1 MRSRSVIV
9 FLLTIF
15 LLISGYNFY
24 YTVKRLQIDRHLS
37 SLTPEERLKWL
48 QDKENYEAYKTAVK
62 NSISLGLDLQG
73 GMFITMELGMDEVI
87 KNLAANPNDKK
98 LLKAIE
104 LANKKRVASQ
114 ENYVDLFVESFKEID
129 PNVKLAPYF
138 AGDKTG
144 LSFTA
149 SNDEVITRLKEETE
163 SALDRTFNVLRVRID
178 QFGVAS
184 PNLQKQSGTG
194 RILIELPG
202 VRDAKRVRRI
212 LRTTARLEFWPTYP
226 VKDAFNYLVKVNEKL
241 KVLEGVVKDTTVTN
255 ADSLRTE
262 GANVPADSVQ
272 AQAKEDTA
280 ASQAQADTSL
290 GGVSD
295 ILGTEQQVQTQSEDT
310 TGMTQEER
318 QAKFDR
324 ENPLFAYLRPPDLQ
338 NMPVEVAN
346 SSPVV
351 GYALISDTAKVNEYL
366 RRPEIQALLPT
377 DLRFAWTVKPEQ
389 EGSMYLTLIALKT
402 NREGKAPIT
411 GEYIVDARA
420 DFDQQTNQP
429 IVEMRMNPEGA
440 RIWRK
445 LTKKYLKKAIAI
457 VLDNNVYS
465 YPIVQSEIPNGVSQI
480 SGNFTVEEAKDLAN
494 VLKAGKLPVTAKIVG
509 EEIVGPTLGED
520 TIKRGTIAFIL
531 AFLSILLFMPL
542 YYKSAGIIADL
553 ALVANL
559 YMIIGIASAF
569 NVVLTFP
576 GIAGII
582 LTMGMAVD
590 ANVLIYERIREELFA
605 GRSLKAS
612 IADGFKNAL
621 SAILDGNITTFLTGL
636 ILFFFGTGPIRGFAV
651 MLMIGIIT
659 TLVSALVIT
668 RVLIDY
674 WVNVKRKTISF
685 GSEKIIEFFRKL
697 QYPFIPK
704 RKTSYIVVGALAV
717 IFIAVISV
725 FGFKL
730 SVDFTGGRQY
740 IVEVKE
746 GVNVNIETLRKDLTA
761 AFDNHAPVIKSIGAK
776 NQYMVTTHYLY
787 GADAP
792 ENADEIVKEKLLEGF
807 KKSYKDLNP
816 QIVKSTVVGPTIA
829 EDIKR
834 GAIYSVLFSLLV
846 IFAYI
851 FMRFRKWQFGIGAL
865 ASLTFNVI
873 FVLGIFSLLGQI
885 ENLPFSVALDQA
897 FIAAILTIVGYT
909 INDGV
914 IVFDRIREIMN
925 NTKFANVSLEEIF
938 NKGINETL
946 ARTVIT
952 SLTTLLTAI
961 ILFVFGGD
969 VLRGFLL
976 ALIVGVTV
984 GTLSS
989 IFVASPV
996 ALDLILM
1003 NSRKVKDENKG
1014 SKKVTSSRK
1023 TKKQKV

>member
-1 MRSRSVIV
+1 MKSRSVIV

-37 SLTPEERLKWL
+37 SLTPEGRLKWL
-48 QDKENYEAYKTAVK
+48 QDKENYESYKTAVK

-73 GMFITMELGMDEVI
+73 GMFITMELGMDEVL

-104 LANKKRVASQ
+104 LANKKRVGSQ
-114 ENYVDLFVESFKEID
+114 ENYVDLFVEAFKEIS

-149 SNDEVITRLKEETE
+149 SNDEVISRLKEETE

-241 KVLEGVVKDTTVTN
+241 KVLEGVTADTTK
-255 ADSLRTE
+255 ADTTQA
-262 GANVPADSVQ
+262 GAGAPTDSSQVQ
-272 AQAKEDTA
+272 
-280 ASQAQADTSL
+280 SQDSTTQTQEADTSL
-290 GGVSD
+290 SGVSD
-295 ILGTEQQVQTQSEDT
+295 VLGNTQQSGQTQEDT
-310 TGMTQEER
+310 TGMSQEEK

-351 GYALISDTAKVNEYL
+351 GYALVSDTGKVNAYL
-366 RRPEIQALLPT
+366 NRPEIKALLPT
-377 DLRFAWTVKPEQ
+377 DMRFAWTVKPEQ

-411 GEYIVDARA
+411 GEYIVDARS

-429 IVEMRMNPEGA
+429 IVEMRMNAEGA

-445 LTKKYLKKAIAI
+445 LTKDYLKKAIAI

-465 YPIVQSEIPNGVSQI
+465 YPIVQSVIPNGVSQI

-531 AFLSILLFMPL
+531 AFLSILLFMPF
-542 YYKSAGIIADL
+542 YYKSAGVIADL
-553 ALVANL
+553 ALAANL
-559 YMIIGIASAF
+559 FMIIGIASAF

-659 TLVSALVIT
+659 TLISALVIT

-674 WVNVKRKTISF
+674 WVNKKRKTISF
-685 GSEKIIEFFRKL
+685 GSEKIVEFFRKL

-704 RKTSYIVVGALAV
+704 RKLSYIIVGIVALL
-717 IFIAVISV
+717 FITTIAI

-740 IVEVKE
+740 VVEVKE
-746 GVNVNIETLRKDLTA
+746 EASINIETLRKDLTE
-761 AFDNHAPVIKSIGAK
+761 AFENHAPVIKSIGAK

-792 ENADEIVKEKLLEGF
+792 ENADEIVKQKLLEGF
-807 KKSYKDLNP
+807 NKTYKSASP
-816 QIVKSTVVGPTIA
+816 EIVKSTVVGPTIA

-834 GAIYSVLFSLLV
+834 GAVYSVLFSLLV

-873 FVLGIFSLLGQI
+873 FVLGIFSLFGQI

-914 IVFDRIREIMN
+914 IVFDRIREILN
-925 NTKFANVSLEEIF
+925 NTKNVNVSLEDLF
-938 NKGINETL
+938 NRGINETL

-961 ILFVFGGD
+961 ILFIFGGD

-996 ALDLILM
+996 ALDLILTAEKKVEEQGK
-1003 NSRKVKDENKG
+1003 RKPLKST
-1014 SKKVTSSRK
+1014 SKKTN
-1023 TKKQKV
+1023 KKQKV